1 MLAKDITCKRVHR
14 DFERTPFHKEI
25 AMMSTKP
32 FLSAL
37 SLSLLL
43 AGGGLTTTA
52 AYAQTQKQET
62 IYGSQLMTQKER
74 REYRLKMREAKTVE
88 QREQIRAEHH
98 KQMQERAK
106 ERGVKLPDAPP
117 AQGMHQGMGAGGG
130 MGPGAG
136 GMGPGGSGGMGPGGA
151 AKP

>member
-1 MLAKDITCKRVHR
+1 M
-14 DFERTPFHKEI
+14 I
-25 AMMSTKP
+25 ATKP
-32 FLSAL
+32 FLTAL
-37 SLSLLL
+37 SLSILL
-43 AGGGLTTTA
+43 AGGGLTATS

-74 REYRLKMREAKTVE
+74 REYRFKMREAKTTE

-98 KQMQERAK
+98 KLMQERAK

-117 AQGMHQGMGAGGG
+117 AQGMYQGMGSGGAMGPGGGG
-130 MGPGAG
+130 MGPGG
-136 GMGPGGSGGMGPGGA
+136 GGMGPGGA

>member
-1 MLAKDITCKRVHR
+1 
-14 DFERTPFHKEI
+14 
-25 AMMSTKP
+25 MSTKP
-32 FLSAL
+32 LLTAL

-43 AGGGLTTTA
+43 AGGGLTATA
-52 AYAQTQKQET
+52 AYAQTQTQTQET

-98 KQMQERAK
+98 KLMQERAK
-106 ERGVKLPDAPP
+106 ERGVKLPDVPP
-117 AQGMHQGMGAGGG
+117 AQGMHQGIGPGGG
-130 MGPGAG
+130 MGPGGGGIGPGGG
-136 GMGPGGSGGMGPGGA
+136 GMGPGGGGMGPGGGGMGPGGA

>member
-1 MLAKDITCKRVHR
+1 
-14 DFERTPFHKEI
+14 
-25 AMMSTKP
+25 MMSTKP
-32 FLSAL
+32 LLTAL

-43 AGGGLTTTA
+43 AGGGLTATA

-98 KQMQERAK
+98 KLMQERAK
-106 ERGVKLPDAPP
+106 ERGVKLPDVPP
-117 AQGMHQGMGAGGG
+117 AQGMHQGIGPGGG
-130 MGPGAG
+130 MGPGGGGIGPGGG
-136 GMGPGGSGGMGPGGA
+136 GMGPGGGGMGPGGA

>member
-1 MLAKDITCKRVHR
+1 
-14 DFERTPFHKEI
+14 
-25 AMMSTKP
+25 MMSPKP
-32 FLSAL
+32 LLSAL
-37 SLSLLL
+37 AFSLIL
-43 AGGGLTTTA
+43 AGGGLTATA

-74 REYRLKMREAKTVE
+74 REYRLKMREAKTAE

-106 ERGVKLPDAPP
+106 ERGVKLPDSPP
-117 AQGMHQGMGAGGG
+117 AQGMHQGRPGGG
-130 MGPGAG
+130 MGPGGG
-136 GMGPGGSGGMGPGGA
+136 GMGPGGGGMGPGGGGMGPGGA